1 MKKQTVFY
9 VAIVLIL
16 IAVVIATCNFMDS
29 PPAPLAVSPN
39 TAAIFQSEMKKIEAR
54 YQASIRNLQE
64 ENTKLIAQVEA
75 DKLELKKVRQKAS
88 VTSTKVKQLSEK
100 TKAEQDTS
108 AKIIYC
114 DSLREEVAILMD
126 ESSHKDELCDQTIK
140 DLTELAETK
149 DSIITAGDTRC
160 EELQNLLD
168 HSLNEQTFLSDQVKD
183 LNKQLK
189 KKSRRQ
195 KWLSAGVLILSG
207 ITSALLL
214 SK

>member
-9 VAIVLIL
+9 IAIALIL
-16 IAVVIATCNFMDS
+16 IAVVVATCNFMDS
-29 PPAPLAVSPN
+29 SPPSLPLSPN
-39 TAAIFQSEMKKIEAR
+39 TATILQSEMKKIEAR
-54 YQASIRNLQE
+54 YQASIINLQE

-75 DKLELKKVRQKAS
+75 DKLELNKVRQKAS

-100 TKAEQDTS
+100 TKAEQDTL

-126 ESSHKDELCDQTIK
+126 ESIHKDELCDQTIK